1 MNDTHTKVQV
11 DSINYDNKKLHKTD
25 NFFVTIKFSN
35 GSIAKLNY
43 TSAWRSK
50 RKKKRNN

>member
-43 TSAWRSK
+43 TSPSAVK
-50 RKKKRNN
+50 EKKRNN